1 VQSKSLASLIPTDSR
16 KFGLTEKDISSNVNM
31 ENRIGGSS
39 MKSSKYFFML
49 TIACFLI
56 VPLLTACVSGKE
68 VKNGDKVT
76 TSMVSRK
83 EVKKGDKVTIIT
95 EGTVARFCPYPYCR
109 DAYITLLPK
118 GTILT
123 VEYIAEIKTGTMKVK
138 WFVVTHNE
146 KQGWVS
152 SYDTDAK

>member
-1 VQSKSLASLIPTDSR
+1 
-16 KFGLTEKDISSNVNM
+16 M

-49 TIACFLI
+49 TIAYLLI

-68 VKNGDKVT
+68 VKKGDKVT
-76 TSMVSRK
+76 TSMVSGK

-95 EGTVARFCPYPYCR
+95 EGTVARFCPYPNCR
-109 DAYITLLPK
+109 KDAYITLLPK

-123 VEYIAEIKTGTMKVK
+123 VEYIAEIKSGTMKVK